1 MDVSEQEAG
10 LSRGPTDNWENAN
23 VPLEAICLRTK
34 RTAWQRMIGDG
45 TPMPTFKLSKSDRD
59 KVTAAARRIEEPA
72 SALLTA
78 VAAYN
83 EALGE
88 LRELVRGIEADWQAA
103 WDKRSEGIVTLTSD
117 GRTGGLDCCGA
128 RIKPQSGRTSPD
140 ARHQKH
146 RL

>member
-1 MDVSEQEAG
+1 
-10 LSRGPTDNWENAN
+10 
-23 VPLEAICLRTK
+23 VPIFK
-34 RTAWQRMIGDG
+34 R
-45 TPMPTFKLSKSDRD
+45 SKAERD
-59 KVTAAARRIEEPA
+59 KVTAAAQRIREPA
-72 SALLTA
+72 ATLLTA
-78 VAAYN
+78 AAAYN
-83 EALGE
+83 EALGG
-88 LRELVRGIEADWQAA
+88 LREIVRGIEVDWQAA